1 MKSIGAAAHE
11 SGVSAKM
18 IRHYDSIG
26 LVRPSTRSDSG
37 YRYYNESDL
46 HALRFV
52 GRARSLGF
60 SLDHIRRLLALWRD
74 RRRTSAAVKS
84 LALAQVAELDRKI
97 AELGEM
103 RKALSHLARHCEGNE
118 RPDCPIL
125 DDLSR

>member
-1 MKSIGAAAHE
+1 MKSIGAAARDT
-11 SGVSAKM
+11 GVSAKM
-18 IRHYDSIG
+18 IRHYDAIG
-26 LVRPSTRSDSG
+26 LVRPSARSDSG
-37 YRYYNESDL
+37 YRYYNDADL

-60 SLDHIRRLLALWRD
+60 SLEHTRRLLALWRD
-74 RRRTSAAVKS
+74 RRRASAAVKS

-103 RKALSHLARHCEGNE
+103 RAALGHLAAHCEGNE
-118 RPDCPIL
+118 RPNCPIL

>member
-1 MKSIGAAAHE
+1 MKSIGAAARE
-11 SGVSAKM
+11 TGVSAKT

-37 YRYYNESDL
+37 YRYYNEADL